1 MTRSRVLLAMLAMC
15 VASALVAQDVPVP
28 TPTPTPTP
36 DPVLVAVG
44 TASTKLVRYATG
56 EARTALE
63 PLKAVQES
71 DARVAV
77 AQGRVLEQEKKYDES
92 AALLRKA
99 VALAP
104 ADPEA
109 QVWLGETLLRQKKQ
123 AEADAA
129 FQKAVDLM
137 TPRVAAD
144 TAGTDIAARY
154 WLGVAQQRRRV
165 FDKSAET
172 LTRLLELQPT
182 HIMAA
187 YQLGLTR
194 AFQGRWADAVTL
206 LTRALE
212 GDSGIAYAYYYRA
225 LAQDKL
231 GRKDQL
237 VLDME
242 KFLALAPSSP
252 EADKARAVVAAA
264 KR

>member
-1 MTRSRVLLAMLAMC
+1 MIRSRVLLVM
-15 VASALVAQDVPVP
+15 VALSVGSAVVAQEEPSP
-28 TPTPTPTP
+28 SPTPTP
-36 DPVLVAVG
+36 DPVVVTVG
-44 TASTKLVRYATG
+44 SASAKLVRYATA

-63 PLKAVQES
+63 PLKARQES
-71 DARVAV
+71 DPRVAM
-77 AQGRVLEQEKKYDES
+77 ALGRVLEQEKKYGES
-92 AALLRKA
+92 AALLGKA
-99 VALAP
+99 VVLAP
-104 ADPEA
+104 SDPEA
-109 QVWLGETLLRQKKQ
+109 QIWLGETLLRQKKQ

-129 FQKAVDLM
+129 FGKAIDLV

-144 TAGTDIAARY
+144 SAGADLGSRY
-154 WLGVAQQRRRV
+154 WLGVAQQRRRL

-172 LTRLLELQPT
+172 LTKLLELQPT
-182 HIMAA
+182 HLMAT

-206 LTRALE
+206 LTKALE
-212 GDSGIAYAYYYRA
+212 GDSGIAFAYYYRA

-242 KFLALAPSSP
+242 KFLALAPNAP

>member
-1 MTRSRVLLAMLAMC
+1 MAYRRVLVAVLAMC
-15 VASALVAQDVPVP
+15 MAGVLVAQEEPAP
-28 TPTPTPTP
+28 TPTPAP
-36 DPVLVAVG
+36 DPVVAAVG
-44 TASTKLVRYATG
+44 TAGARLLRYATPD
-56 EARTALE
+56 ARAALA
-63 PLKAVQES
+63 PVQAARET

-77 AQGRVLEQEKKYDES
+77 ALGRVLEQEKKYDES
-92 AALLRKA
+92 AAVLRKA

-109 QVWLGETLLRQKKQ
+109 HVWLGETLLRQKKQ

-129 FQKAVDLM
+129 FQKAIDL
-137 TPRVAAD
+137 TSPKVATD
-144 TAGTDIAARY
+144 TEGKDLSSRY

-165 FDKSAET
+165 FDRSAET
-172 LTRLLELQPT
+172 LSKLLELQPG
-182 HIMAA
+182 HLMAT

-206 LTRALE
+206 LTKALE
-212 GDSGIAYAYYYRA
+212 SDSGIAYAYYYRA
-225 LAQDKL
+225 LAQEKL

-242 KFLALAPSSP
+242 RFLALAPNAP
-252 EADKARAVVAAA
+252 EAERARAVVAAA

>member
-1 MTRSRVLLAMLAMC
+1 MARRWLLLAMCAVLC
-15 VASALVAQDVPVP
+15 GSVSVAWDEPV
-28 TPTPTPTP
+28 PTPTPTP
-36 DPVLVAVG
+36 DPVTGAVR
-44 TASTKLVRYATG
+44 TAEVRLLKFATA
-56 EARTALE
+56 EARAALE
-63 PLKAVQES
+63 PLMASREADS
-71 DARVAV
+71 RVAM
-77 AQGRVLEQEKKYDES
+77 ALGRVLEQEKKYEES
-92 AALLRKA
+92 LALLRKA

-109 QVWLGETLLRQKKQ
+109 HVWLGETLLRQKKQ

-129 FQKAVDLM
+129 FQKAIDLA
-137 TPRVAAD
+137 TPKVA
-144 TAGTDIAARY
+144 GDIAGKDFTSRY
-154 WLGVAQQRRRV
+154 WMGVAQQRRRA

-172 LTRLLELQPT
+172 LTKLLELQPT
-182 HIMAA
+182 HLMAT

-231 GRKDQL
+231 GHKDQL

-242 KFLALAPSSP
+242 RFLALAPNAP
-252 EADKARAVVAAA
+252 EAERARAVVAAA

>member
-1 MTRSRVLLAMLAMC
+1 MSRTRVLLAALAMLMGGL
-15 VASALVAQDVPVP
+15 LVAQEVPA
-28 TPTPTPTP
+28 PTPTPTP
-36 DPVLVAVG
+36 DHVVVAVG
-44 TASTKLVRYATG
+44 TASTRLVRYATG

-63 PLKAVQES
+63 PLKVVQES
-71 DARVAV
+71 DPRVAV
-77 AQGRVLEQEKKYDES
+77 ALGRVLEQEKKYDES

-109 QVWLGETLLRQKKQ
+109 QIWLGETLLRQKKQ

-129 FQKAVDLM
+129 FQRAIDLM

-144 TAGTDIAARY
+144 TAGEDFTSRY

-172 LTRLLELQPT
+172 LTKLLELQPT
-182 HIMAA
+182 HLMAT

-206 LTRALE
+206 LTKALE

-242 KFLALAPSSP
+242 KFLALAPNSP
-252 EADKARAVVAAA
+252 EADRARAVVAAA

>member
-1 MTRSRVLLAMLAMC
+1 MSRTRVLLAVLILLMGGVLLAQP
-15 VASALVAQDVPVP
+15 A
-28 TPTPTPTP
+28 PTPTP
-36 DPVLVAVG
+36 DPVPGVVG
-44 TASTKLVRYATG
+44 TAGIKLVRYSTA
-56 EARTALE
+56 EARTTLE
-63 PLKAVQES
+63 PLQGVRET

-77 AQGRVLEQEKKYDES
+77 ALGRVLEQEKKYDES

-109 QVWLGETLLRQKKQ
+109 QIWLGETLLRQKKQ

-129 FQKAVDLM
+129 FQKAIDLM
-137 TPRVAAD
+137 APKVAAD
-144 TAGTDIAARY
+144 TAGTDITARY
-154 WLGVAQQRRRV
+154 WLGVAQQRRRA

-172 LTRLLELQPT
+172 LTKLVELRPT

-242 KFLALAPSSP
+242 KFLVLAPNSP
-252 EADKARAVVAAA
+252 EADKARAVVTAA